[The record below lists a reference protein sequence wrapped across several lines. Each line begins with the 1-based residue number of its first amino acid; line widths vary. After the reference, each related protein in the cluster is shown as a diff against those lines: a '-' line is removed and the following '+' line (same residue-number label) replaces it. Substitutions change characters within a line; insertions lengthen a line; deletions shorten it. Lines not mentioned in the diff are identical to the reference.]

1 MTAIPWTV
9 VDPDTIERMIA
20 VGLCRRYQHAR
31 RIKPSR
37 GDGGLDVLVPPGQSS
52 FHVENYQVKKFADG
66 LNDSRKNQIKKSL
79 KTAIAT
85 QQDTTSR
92 YTISKWYLT
101 LPMDLTRE
109 QETWLADLA
118 AELEAPFPVE
128 IFGLTEIEDLLLE
141 SPNIREYYLGDGME
155 KVREILNQMSSL
167 TGLNNL
173 TTDPTR
179 IEPGDAANTLA
190 DLHKH
195 INAADPHFSYDY
207 EVTKDVPVINPRNG
221 LVASVIA
228 RTSPEAPHVTWH
240 VSTKYD
246 TALEDRPI
254 PGSYTVYPE
263 RMTREQREAWERWR
277 DYGTPVTLEG
287 DVVDKLTIDLPG
299 GFGGHLPAGDAVL
312 RIGPAFGEFDDEPT
326 GRSLWSIEATD
337 GTVLAERLF
346 SLRRI
351 GRGIAGG
358 QHSQGVDAE
367 GYIGVN
373 LYMMPKTATGGSMTV
388 KLDLRGDRWV
398 GEPVQRVLP
407 ALRFCAAWGNNNLLR
422 PKDEFGLG
430 PAEHTV
436 ELTGEAPIP
445 PHVVAAVEDLA
456 RISTAARRPIALP
469 ENVMTLADQ
478 NGANLSTIADTVAG
492 LKPEFGIDE
501 LVVWYEDNPTALG
514 DLMARAEA
522 GKLVVPWTIPFPLLG
537 DDFKFTF
544 DFEITGDME
553 LVPVGPSSVHE
564 QARKAVR
571 LIPAATTR
579 GRLLWDPQA

>member
-1 MTAIPWTV
+1 VTAIPWTV

-31 RIKPSR
+31 RIRPSQ

-85 QQDTTSR
+85 HQDTTSR

-101 LPMDLTRE
+101 LPMELTRE

-118 AELEAPFPVE
+118 TELKAPFPVKT
-128 IFGLTEIEDLLLE
+128 FGLTEIEDLLLE

-155 KVREILNQMSSL
+155 KVREILNQMNSL

-207 EVTKDVPVINPRNG
+207 EVTTDLPVINPRNG

-263 RMTREQREAWERWR
+263 RMTREQREAWQQWR
-277 DYGTPVTLEG
+277 DYGTPLTLEG
-287 DVVDKLTIDLPG
+287 YVVDKLTIDLPG
-299 GFGGHLPAGDAVL
+299 GLGGDLSAGDNAL
-312 RIGPAFGEFDDEPT
+312 RIGPAFGEFDDEPI
-326 GRSLWSIEATD
+326 GRSLWVIEDTD
-337 GTVLAERLF
+337 GTLLAERLF

-351 GRGIAGG
+351 GRGITGG
-358 QHSQGVDAE
+358 QHSHGTDAE
-367 GYIGVN
+367 GYIGVD
-373 LYMMPKTATGGSMTV
+373 LYMMPTTQAGGSMKV
-388 KLDLRGDRWV
+388 NLDMRGDRWV

-422 PKDEFGLG
+422 PKDEFGLR
-430 PAEHTV
+430 PAEQTLA
-436 ELTGEAPIP
+436 LTGDAPIP
-445 PHVVAAVEDLA
+445 PDVVAAVEDLA
-456 RISTAARRPIALP
+456 RISTATKRPIALP
-469 ENVMTLADQ
+469 ENIKTLADQ
-478 NGANLSTIADTVAG
+478 KGVDLRTIADTVAG
-492 LKPEFGIDE
+492 VEAEFGIGE
-501 LVVWYEDNPTALG
+501 LVVWYEDNPSALG

-537 DDFKFTF
+537 DDFNFAF
-544 DFEITGDME
+544 SLEISGDIE
-553 LVPVGPSSVHE
+553 LVPDEPSSVHE
-564 QARKAVR
+564 QARKALR

-579 GRLLWDPQA
+579 GRLLWDPHP